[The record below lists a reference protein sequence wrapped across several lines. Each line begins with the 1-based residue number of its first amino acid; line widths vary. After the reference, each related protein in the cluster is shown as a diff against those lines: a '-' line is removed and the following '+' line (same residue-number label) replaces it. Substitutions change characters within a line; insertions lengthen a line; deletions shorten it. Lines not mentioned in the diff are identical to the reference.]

1 MGNYNV
7 RAKFII
13 YILKAN
19 KLAFGNAHIIYA
31 NILQASSL
39 EKGL

>member
-13 YILKAN
+13 YFLKAN
-19 KLAFGNAHIIYA
+19 KLAFGNAHIIDA